1 MVIPVGLYGDLLVT
15 QVYVKIAPKRRRL
28 GVVTYTIALEP

>member
-28 GVVTYTIALEP
+28 ASHLDLCP